1 MEQQVLLVTTQ
12 TIPLILVQN
21 MRHLHILRSRFVSLE
36 TLVGETPSVR
46 THTDAHTR
54 AHGETLSRCLND
66 RQTIWSPVTQT
77 DRVQHSL
84 DRFFSRLPV
93 AVDDSHR
100 DGTVLTRS
108 QRQRCPVHVVSGK
121 RLVVLRSSTHRRIP
135 WRQRTDQL
143 RRSQVRRKRSPDRI
157 HHFDRA
163 VSVPLTEE
171 PQALHLGSELGT
183 LRRALSYATKL
194 ADLIPLTDCLPR
206 LHALA
211 ETLEESHLRKVHTCA
226 TPSSRSIRVL
236 IRVNVAEDT
245 LTLIKS

>member
-12 TIPLILVQN
+12 TIPLVLVQN
-21 MRHLHILRSRFVSLE
+21 MRHLHILCSLFVSLE

-46 THTDAHTR
+46 THTDAHTST
-54 AHGETLSRCLND
+54 HGETLSRCLND
-66 RQTIWSPVTQT
+66 RQTIRSPVTQT
-77 DRVQHSL
+77 DRVQHRL
-84 DRFFSRLPV
+84 DRFFSRLTV

-108 QRQRCPVHVVSGK
+108 QRQRCPVHVIPSE
-121 RLVVLRSSTHRRIP
+121 RLVILRSRTHRRIP

-143 RRSQVRRKRSPDRI
+143 RRSQIRRKRSPDRI

-163 VSVPLTEE
+163 VRVPLPKE
-171 PQALHLGSELGT
+171 PQTLHLGGELGT

-211 ETLEESHLRKVHTCA
+211 ETPEEAHLRKVDACA
-226 TPSSRSIRVL
+226 TPSSRSISFI

-245 LTLIKS
+245 LTLIKG

>member
-1 MEQQVLLVTTQ
+1 
-12 TIPLILVQN
+12 
-21 MRHLHILRSRFVSLE
+21 MRHLHILCSLFVSLE

-46 THTDAHTR
+46 THTSTHAR

-66 RQTIWSPVTQT
+66 RQTIRSPVTQT
-77 DRVQHSL
+77 DRVQRSL
-84 DRFFSRLPV
+84 DRFFSCLTV

-108 QRQRCPVHVVSGK
+108 QRQRCPVHVISGK
-121 RLVVLRSSTHRRIP
+121 RLVVLRGSTHRRKP

-143 RRSQVRRKRSPDRI
+143 RRSQERGGRPTNRI

-163 VSVPLTEE
+163 VSVPFPKE

-211 ETLEESHLRKVHTCA
+211 HTFEKTNLRKVHSRA
-226 TPSSRSIRVL
+226 TPSSRSIRFI

-245 LTLIKS
+245 LTLIKG

>member
-12 TIPLILVQN
+12 TIPLILIQN
-21 MRHLHILRSRFVSLE
+21 MRHVHILRSRFVSLE

-46 THTDAHTR
+46 THTNAHART
-54 AHGETLSRCLND
+54 HGKTLSRCLND

-77 DRVQHSL
+77 NRVQHSL
-84 DRFFSRLPV
+84 DRFFSRLTV

-108 QRQRCPVHVVSGK
+108 QRQRCPIHVIPGK
-121 RLVVLRSSTHRRIP
+121 RLVILRSSTHRRKP

-143 RRSQVRRKRSPDRI
+143 RRRQERGDRPTNRI

-163 VSVPLTEE
+163 VSVPLTKE

-183 LRRALSYATKL
+183 LRSTLSYATKL

-211 ETLEESHLRKVHTCA
+211 ETLEKTNLRKVDSRA
-226 TPSSRSIRVL
+226 TPSSRSISFI